1 MSHSNKLAL
10 TGRILPTFFYYAFT
24 STIGLIALTT
34 ANLVDGVFVGRYLGG
49 HALAAIT
56 LLLPIFT
63 LLFAVA
69 LMFAIG
75 GSVAAGKWM
84 GAGDEEQASNVFSQ
98 TLMATMVVALGF
110 AIASYSF
117 EAALYRALNV
127 PAELVP
133 LVAEYFGI
141 IRWVLG
147 LQLTTMVLYYFVRAD
162 DHPILATVALLIGAL
177 GNIALDALFIIH
189 FQLGLR
195 GAAYAV
201 AISQSVQA
209 AVLCSYFFSQRR
221 SLLFIPRQKRWR
233 QLAEVAFNGVSE
245 FINEVSAG
253 VIFWLLNLLLVARLG
268 VNGVAAFSIVSYF
281 IYLSLMLSYGI
292 ADALHLVASQNFG
305 SQNQERI
312 RKFLTTALTASLG
325 IGITLAA
332 SIYSGRSL
340 LAGWFLDDA
349 DEVIAESAIQLV
361 LVVWPLFL
369 VNGTNVIF
377 SCYLTAI
384 QKPRPSAAI
393 ALLRGLILPAGL
405 LLLLN
410 QLLNTWSFSQSLSE
424 WFFLAA
430 LPLAEWFTFGLAIW
444 LAFRH
449 RPSSL
454 GLKSIHE
461 EMGFQGQR

>member
-1 MSHSNKLAL
+1 MSHSNKRAL

-49 HALAAIT
+49 QALAAIT

-98 TLMATMVVALGF
+98 TLMATMAISLGF
-110 AIASYSF
+110 ALVSYEF
-117 EAALYRALNV
+117 EDSLYRALNV

-162 DHPILATVALLIGAL
+162 DHPLLATVALLIGAF

-189 FQLGLR
+189 FQMGLR

-201 AISQSVQA
+201 AISQIVQA
-209 AVLCSYFFSQRR
+209 GVLCTYFFSQKR
-221 SLLFIPRQKRWR
+221 SLRFLPKQRRWR
-233 QLAEVAFNGVSE
+233 QLVEVAFNGVSE
-245 FINEVSAG
+245 FINEISAG
-253 VIFWLLNLLLVARLG
+253 IIFWLLNLLLLARLG
-268 VNGVAAFSIVSYF
+268 VNGLAAFSIVSYF

-292 ADALHLVASQNFG
+292 ADALHLLTSQNFG
-305 SQNQERI
+305 SGNQERI
-312 RKFLTTALTASLG
+312 RKFLTTAIMASLG
-325 IGITLAA
+325 IGIALAL
-332 SIYSGRSL
+332 SIYWGRSH
-340 LAGWFLDDA
+340 LAGWFLDSDDSA
-349 DEVIAESAIQLV
+349 IAESAIQLV
-361 LVVWPLFL
+361 LVIWPLFL

-384 QKPRPSAAI
+384 QKPKPSAAI
-393 ALLRGLILPAGL
+393 AILRGLILPAGL

-410 QLLNTWSFSQSLSE
+410 RLLESWSFPRQFSE

-430 LPLAEWFTFGLAIW
+430 LPLAEWSTFALALW
-444 LAFRH
+444 LAFRN

-454 GLKSIHE
+454 GLNSTRQE
-461 EMGFQGQR
+461 T

>member
-1 MSHSNKLAL
+1 LS
-10 TGRILPTFFYYAFT
+10 GRILPTFFYYALT
-24 STIGLIALTT
+24 STIGLIAITT
-34 ANLVDGVFVGRYLGG
+34 ANLVDGVFVGRAVGG
-49 HALAAIT
+49 QALAAIT

-63 LLFAVA
+63 LLFAIA

-84 GAGDEEQASNVFSQ
+84 GAGEEEQASNVFSQ
-98 TLMATMVVALGF
+98 TLMATMLLALGF
-110 AIASYSF
+110 ALASYGF
-117 EAALYRALNV
+117 EDPLYRALNV
-127 PAELVP
+127 PADLLHLVT
-133 LVAEYFGI
+133 EYFGI

-147 LQLTTMVLYYFVRAD
+147 IQLTTMVLYYFVRAD
-162 DHPILATVALLIGAL
+162 DHPMLATVALLIGAL

-189 FQLGLR
+189 FQMGLR

-201 AISQSVQA
+201 AISQTVQA
-209 AVLCSYFFSQRR
+209 GVLCSYFFSKNRSLRFIFKQRR
-221 SLLFIPRQKRWR
+221 WGPLV
-233 QLAEVAFNGVSE
+233 EVAFNGVSE

-253 VIFWLLNLLLVARLG
+253 IIFWILNLLLVARLG
-268 VNGVAAFSIVSYF
+268 VSGLAAFSIVSYF

-305 SQNQERI
+305 SRNQERI

-325 IGITLAA
+325 IGVTLAL
-332 SIYSGRSL
+332 SIFAGRRY
-340 LAGWFLDDA
+340 LAGWFLDSPDDA
-349 DEVIAESAIQLV
+349 IAESAIQLI

-384 QKPRPSAAI
+384 QKPRPSATIAI
-393 ALLRGLILPAGL
+393 LRGLILPAGL

-410 QLLNTWSFSQSLSE
+410 QLLESWASPQPFSE
-424 WFFLAA
+424 WMFLAA
-430 LPLAEWFTFGLAIW
+430 LPLAEWFTFALALW
-444 LAFRH
+444 LAFRN

-454 GLKSIHE
+454 GLNSIPAE
-461 EMGFQGQR
+461 T